1 MQQPLQ
7 TPTKSIKS
15 LGIKSSGIN
24 IKSDEHVFIAGMTG
38 SGKTT
43 LAMYLLFNANR
54 LIIVD
59 SKDSLRDW
67 NVVDDS
73 PAERIKLENGKDI
86 RIRVTDNEKAIELI
100 ALAYRIGDVTIYIDE
115 MSALVPPRSNAPM
128 PIYDVLMRGRSRNVS
143 VWSSTQRPRKIPVE
157 AMSEATH
164 FFIFRLGIED
174 DRKVI
179 SNNASIP
186 LLDKVRDPYGFYYFN
201 YNLERP
207 RYFRKLVI

>member
-1 MQQPLQ
+1 MQAQSQ
-7 TPTKSIKS
+7 VRNKTIFR
-15 LGIKSSGIN
+15 GNGIN
-24 IKSDEHVFIAGMTG
+24 VKNDEHVFIAGMTG

-43 LAMYLLFNANR
+43 LAMYLLFNVNR

-59 SKDSLRDW
+59 SKNGLKDW

-73 PAERIKLENGKDI
+73 PTERIKLRDGKDV
-86 RIRVTDNEKAIELI
+86 RLRVVDNDKAIELI
-100 ALAYRIGDVTIYIDE
+100 EMAYGTGDITIYIDE
-115 MSALVPPRSNAPM
+115 MAALVPPRSNAPM
-128 PIYDVLMRGRSRNVS
+128 PVYDVLMRGRSRNVS

-179 SNNASIP
+179 SSNASITVMP
-186 LLDKVRDPYGFYYFN
+186 KVRDPYGFYYFN
-201 YNLERP
+201 YKMDTP
-207 RYFRKLVI
+207 RYIKRLII